1 MSKVIKQI
9 KLILFFVLGFLIQNS
24 NANNYFKND
33 FGEIHHEI
41 RTISDSNFSKSD
53 VVYVCSGDYA
63 KKYHSRSNCTGLN
76 NCQGELY
83 YMDSYTA
90 INKYRREACCVCY
103 NCAGSGGGGGGGGGN
118 DNGAIG
124 YVALAVVVT
133 SAAILS
139 NDLYIYPLLSF
150 KQPNNKNIR
159 TSSTGWAFGF
169 RKTFKHCAL
178 EYGASN
184 FKSSSQYYDWN
195 GNYDTYSNVNSIWG
209 VHLNFVHEIFYNK
222 TADWLKLYTGPT
234 INSIQYADFGY
245 GVILGAEM
253 KIKGR
258 LKFDARYELSTQTN
272 QIRAGLIYKY
282 QKKYLW
288 QR

>member
-1 MSKVIKQI
+1 M
-9 KLILFFVLGFLIQNS
+9 
-24 NANNYFKND
+24 
-33 FGEIHHEI
+33 
-41 RTISDSNFSKSD
+41 
-53 VVYVCSGDYA
+53 
-63 KKYHSRSNCTGLN
+63 
-76 NCQGELY
+76 
-83 YMDSYTA
+83 
-90 INKYRREACCVCY
+90 
-103 NCAGSGGGGGGGGGN
+103 
-118 DNGAIG
+118 
-124 YVALAVVVT
+124 
-133 SAAILS
+133 
-139 NDLYIYPLLSF
+139 IYS
-150 KQPNNKNIR
+150 
-159 TSSTGWAFGF
+159 
-169 RKTFKHCAL
+169 AL

-184 FKSSSQYYDWN
+184 FKSSSQYN
-195 GNYDTYSNVNSIWG
+195 GSSTDYYNYSNVNSVWG

-234 INSIQYADFGY
+234 INSIKYADLGY